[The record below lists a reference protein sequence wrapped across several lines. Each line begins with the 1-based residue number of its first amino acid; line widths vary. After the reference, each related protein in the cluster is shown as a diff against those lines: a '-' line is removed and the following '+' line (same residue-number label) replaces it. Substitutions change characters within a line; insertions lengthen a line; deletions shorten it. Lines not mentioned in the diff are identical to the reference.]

1 MPRPG
6 APRPVPPAGP
16 PGTVVVIGA
25 GVAGLTAAFEIL
37 ERGERF
43 AVRPEVTV
51 LEAAPRSGGNIRSE
65 RVDGFLCEAGPTAF
79 LDNAPAT
86 LTLARRL
93 GLRERLCRA
102 DAAAAQRYVFRAG
115 RLHRVPT
122 GVRELLTTSA
132 LPRRAKLRVLLE
144 PFSRRAPEGDESVH
158 AFAERRIGRGA
169 ADVLVDAIVAGVYA
183 GDSRALSL
191 EATFPKMH
199 AMEQEHG
206 SLIRALLA
214 RKRKPAAEAEDG
226 GPAGPG
232 GTLTSFQEGFAEL
245 TDALAG
251 ELGKHVQLGCRVS
264 RVVPLGQRGFRI
276 LPSQGAPIEA
286 DAVVVACPAWD
297 AGPLL
302 ADADAELG
310 RVLSEIGTV
319 PLAVVHTAYRTLA
332 LGDQPSGFGFL
343 VPRGQGVRI
352 LGTLWSSQ
360 IFPGRAPDSA
370 SLLTTMVGG
379 AHDPAAVDLDDKKLL
394 ELVRADLQAVMGI
407 TVQPYFTRIVR
418 WPRSIPQ
425 YTIGHPQRLRAIERR
440 VGEHTGLF
448 LAGNSYVGVSVNSCI
463 EEAGRIA
470 ESVLQFLDSRKTD

>member
-1 MPRPG
+1 V
-6 APRPVPPAGP
+6 PRPVPPAGP

-37 ERGERF
+37 ERGERL
-43 AVRPEVTV
+43 AARPDVHV
-51 LEAAPRSGGNIRSE
+51 LEAGSRAGGNIRTE
-65 RVDGFLCEAGPTAF
+65 RADGFLCEAGPTGF
-79 LDNAPAT
+79 LDDAPAT

-102 DAAAAQRYVFRAG
+102 DAASARRYVFRAG

-122 GVRELLTTSA
+122 GPREFLTTTA
-132 LPRRAKLRVLLE
+132 VPRRAKLRALLE
-144 PFSRRAPEGDESVH
+144 PFARRAPAEDESVH

-169 ADVLVDAIVAGVYA
+169 ADVLVDAMVAGVYA

-191 EATFPKMH
+191 EATFPKVH
-199 AMEQEHG
+199 AMEREHG
-206 SLIRALLA
+206 SLLRAFLA
-214 RKRKPAAEAEDG
+214 RRRRSEPESEDG
-226 GPAGPG
+226 RHAGSG
-232 GTLTSFQEGFAEL
+232 GTLTSFVSGFAEL
-245 TDALAG
+245 TDALAH
-251 ELGKHVQLGCRVS
+251 ELGDRVRLGCCVS

-286 DAVVVACPAWD
+286 DAVIVACPAWD
-297 AGPLL
+297 AGPML
-302 ADADAELG
+302 ADADDELG
-310 RVLSEIGTV
+310 RVLGEIGTV
-319 PLAVVHTAYRTLA
+319 PLAVVHTGFRTLA

-343 VPRGQGVRI
+343 VPRGQGLRI

-379 AHDPAAVDLDDKKLL
+379 AHDPAAAALADKKLI
-394 ELVRADLQAVMGI
+394 ELVRADLQAAMGF

-425 YTIGHPQRLRAIERR
+425 YTIGHPERLRVIERR
-440 VGEHTGLF
+440 LGEHTGLF
-448 LAGNSYVGVSVNSCI
+448 LAGSSYRGVSVNSCI

-470 ESVLQFLDSRKTD
+470 ESVLQFLESRKTD